1 MKKLSLWLASL
12 SIILLSGCSN
22 TSKPYDY
29 SALQN
34 SSPKSILLVLP
45 KNNSPEVKADI
56 AVLAQSTVP
65 LAEKG
70 YYVFPVTLVNELF
83 KENGVTNG
91 NDIQN
96 VSAKKLHQ
104 IFGADAAMYM
114 TVDEYGSSYK
124 VFDSVTTV
132 SATANLVDLKSGK
145 SLWSGNAKV
154 ATSSNGDQSNNIFG
168 VLISA
173 MVNQIINSVTDQGY
187 KVAGQTTAQLFNA
200 GHSGNIL
207 YGPKHPLYQK
217 DPQLQA
223 K

>member
-22 TSKPYDY
+22 KSEPYDY
-29 SALQN
+29 STLQN
-34 SSPKSILLVLP
+34 SNPKSILLVLP

-56 AVLAQSTVP
+56 SVLAQATMP

-96 VSAKKLHQ
+96 ISAKKLHQ

-114 TVDEYGSSYK
+114 TVDEYGSSYR

-145 SLWSGNAKV
+145 LLWSKDAKV
-154 ATSSNGDQSNNIFG
+154 SMNSNGDQTGG
-168 VLISA
+168 VLGSLLA
-173 MVNQIINSVTDQGY
+173 AVVNQIINTVTDQGY
-187 KVAGQTTAQLFNA
+187 KVAGQTTENLFSA

-217 DPQLQA
+217 DPQLPT

>member
-1 MKKLSLWLASL
+1 MKKRYLLLASL
-12 SIILLSGCSN
+12 SAALLSGCANKSE
-22 TSKPYDY
+22 PYDY
-29 SALQN
+29 SALQ
-34 SSPKSILLVLP
+34 SSNPKSILLVLP
-45 KNNSPEVKADI
+45 KNNSPEVKADV
-56 AVLAQSTVP
+56 AVLAQATIP

-70 YYVFPVTLVNELF
+70 YYVFPVTLANELF

-96 VSAKKLHQ
+96 ISAKKLRQ

-114 TVDEYGSSYK
+114 TVDEYGSSYR

-132 SATANLVDLKSGK
+132 SVTANLVDLKSGK
-145 SLWSGNAKV
+145 SLWSGEAEI
-154 ATSSNGDQSNNIFG
+154 AAGNNQNQGGG
-168 VLISA
+168 VLGYLVSA
-173 MVNQIINSVTDQGY
+173 VVNQIINTVTDKGY
-187 KVAGQTTAQLFNA
+187 KVAGQTTEKLFSA

-217 DPQLQA
+217 DPQLQN